1 MFKPNTSYKKLKDTY
16 LFNTIYR
23 KTNEYLTANPDKKVL
38 QMGVGDVSLPLC
50 DAAIEGYRAGISRIC
65 GYKYSCRQKNLEL
78 VSNVFDLEHHNIQ
91 GIYHANDK
99 ASVKMDNLRSG

>member
-1 MFKPNTSYKKLKDTY
+1 
-16 LFNTIYR
+16 
-23 KTNEYLTANPDKKVL
+23 
-38 QMGVGDVSLPLC
+38 MGVGDVSLPLC
-50 DAAIEGYRAGISRIC
+50 DAVIEAFHDQANAATFNGYMSEIGAAELRHAIEGYRAGISRIC